1 MSGGIGNPPLTMGNP
16 TRILLPE
23 REIIMSMKENATAP
37 AENAAI
43 TPEEVAA
50 FDLSKPDTTPAADEP
65 AEIALRQKVD
75 VDGAAM
81 IADLST
87 AITAYC
93 SIHVDTVEDK
103 IKVYNA
109 MSNAQESLAEHI
121 GEEIPIR
128 HIYVDVIQCE
138 NEKTGEKENC
148 PRIVLIGQDGRTFQ
162 AVSKGVFGSLK
173 RIFQMFGT
181 PDTWDFALVVKLR
194 RVKTRRGYYT
204 NTLEAVGVIPEN
216 EA

>member
-1 MSGGIGNPPLTMGNP
+1 MSK
-16 TRILLPE
+16 
-23 REIIMSMKENATAP
+23 KENTTATTTTK
-37 AENAAI
+37 AEETTAVPI
-43 TPEEVAA
+43 TPEDVKK
-50 FDLSKPDTTPAADEP
+50 FDLANTEPEEKTYDP
-65 AEIALRQKVD
+65 AEIAVRQKVD

-87 AITAYC
+87 AVTAYC
-93 SIHVDTVEDK
+93 SMVVESVEDK
-103 IKVYNA
+103 VKVYNA
-109 MSNAQESLAEHI
+109 MSNAAESLSEHI

-128 HIYVDVIQCE
+128 HVYVDVIQCE

-148 PRIVLIGQDGRTFQ
+148 PRIVLIAQDGQTFQ
-162 AVSKGVFGSLK
+162 AVSRGIFGSLK

-181 PDTWDFALVVKLR
+181 PDTWDFALVVKPR

-216 EA
+216 

>member
-1 MSGGIGNPPLTMGNP
+1 MENPN
-16 TRILLPE
+16 
-23 REIIMSMKENATAP
+23 EIAP
-37 AENAAI
+37 AEV
-43 TPEEVAA
+43 EK
-50 FDLSKPDTTPAADEP
+50 FDLSKPDETPEPEP
-65 AEIALRQKVD
+65 AELAIRQRVD

-93 SIHVDTVEDK
+93 SIQVETLEDK
-103 IKVYNA
+103 VKVYNA
-109 MSNAQESLAEHI
+109 MSNTTESLAEHL

-128 HIYVDVIQCE
+128 HVYVDVIQCE

-148 PRIVLIGQDGRTFQ
+148 PRIVLIAADGQTFQ
-162 AVSKGVFGSLK
+162 AVSKGIFGSLK

-181 PDTWDFALVVKLR
+181 PDTWDFALVVKAR

-216 EA
+216 

>member
-1 MSGGIGNPPLTMGNP
+1 MSKKDITTTTKAEETTAAP
-16 TRILLPE
+16 ISPE
-23 REIIMSMKENATAP
+23 DVKKFDLANTTE
-37 AENAAI
+37 
-43 TPEEVAA
+43 PEEKTH
-50 FDLSKPDTTPAADEP
+50 DP
-65 AEIALRQKVD
+65 AEIAVRQKVD

-87 AITAYC
+87 AVTAYC
-93 SIHVDTVEDK
+93 SMIVESVDDK
-103 IKVYNA
+103 VKVYNA
-109 MSNAQESLAEHI
+109 MSNAAESLSEHI

-128 HIYVDVIQCE
+128 HVYVDVIQCE

-148 PRIVLIGQDGRTFQ
+148 PRIVLIAQDGQTFQ
-162 AVSKGVFGSLK
+162 AVSRGIFGSLK

-181 PDTWDFALVVKLR
+181 PDTWDFALIVKPR

-216 EA
+216 